1 MAGWSRFH
9 LVPVGA
15 ALWRVSL
22 ITVMAVATAGPRAAA
37 ADASAAEIA
46 SLIAAL
52 GDTDYA
58 VRETAAAS
66 LAALGPGSVDALL
79 TAAET
84 SADLEVALRARWLAD
99 SIPPTSPRDPPA
111 VTAAL
116 QRYDRADFPQR
127 LQIMRRL
134 LRLDDD
140 AGIEALARLVR
151 QERSPDAAR
160 AAAALLVLEWR
171 PGDPAWERIRP
182 LIAAGVRESGRPA
195 ARFLRALVA
204 GSVAAGAAPAAD
216 EAAAALALLEQAGS
230 RRADDAPRADDTL
243 AADAG
248 ATTLWIFRRGLVDL
262 LVAADRR
269 PEAVEQMRRMF
280 DAGRDEAGADEDGAD
295 FMVANLIWAVEH
307 GLPEAVD
314 LLAARWPGLAI
325 DQPVTAYAAAVAL
338 AARGDR
344 DRAERMAEQAF
355 LAGNAADGGFTGRL
369 RSGLLLAKWGA
380 AEWAM
385 REYRALLDDPQT
397 PAGEFAL
404 AGILCS
410 EFLHDLG
417 HDDEAADV
425 LRRVVGGRAADAAEA
440 EDTLR
445 RLDRDPDAIRSRAAF
460 FASCAAASRGD
471 PAGRRRLVEDAL
483 RHHGRDV
490 DALIALYEISAA
502 DPQERAAAQ
511 ARVERALDRIED
523 EIQALPDDANGYNEY
538 AWLVANTTGDV
549 RKAVRYSKKSLEISF
564 DNPSYLDTLA
574 HCQFAAGDHAAAVR
588 TQAVAQRLE
597 PHNRTIRRNLE
608 RFRSH
613 ASAPARP

>member
-9 LVPVGA
+9 LVPDGVA
-15 ALWRVSL
+15 WRQVSA
-22 ITVMAVATAGPRAAA
+22 ITLMTLVAAGPRAAA

-46 SLIAAL
+46 TLIAAL
-52 GDTDYA
+52 GDADYA

-66 LAALGPGSVDALL
+66 LVALGPVSVDALL

-99 SIPPTSPRDPPA
+99 SVPPTSPRDPPA
-111 VTAAL
+111 VTAEL
-116 QRYDRADFPQR
+116 QRYVRADFAQR

-134 LRLDDD
+134 LRLDGD

-151 QERSPDAAR
+151 LERSPDAAR

-171 PGDPAWERIRP
+171 PGDPAWERLQP
-182 LIAAGVRESGRPA
+182 LIVAGVRESGRPA
-195 ARFLRALVA
+195 ARFLRAVVA
-204 GSVAAGAAPAAD
+204 GSVAAGAAAAAD
-216 EAAAALALLEQAGS
+216 EAAAALALLEQADS
-230 RRADDAPRADDTL
+230 RRAGDDFGGDDALADD
-243 AADAG
+243 AD
-248 ATTLWIFRRGLVDL
+248 ATTLRIFRRGLVDL
-262 LVAADRR
+262 LLATGRR
-269 PEAVEQMRRMF
+269 PEALEQMRRMF
-280 DAGRDEAGADEDGAD
+280 DAGRDDANADEAGEDVT
-295 FMVANLIWAVEH
+295 VANLIWAVEH

-314 LLAARWPGLAI
+314 LLAVRWPGLEI
-325 DQPVTAYAAAVAL
+325 EEPTTAYAAAVAL

-355 LAGNAADGGFTGRL
+355 TAGKVAVGGFTGRL
-369 RSGLLLAKWGA
+369 RSGMLLAKWGA
-380 AEWAM
+380 TEWAR

-425 LRRVVGGRAADAAEA
+425 LGRVVGGRAGGAAEA

-460 FASCAAASRGD
+460 FASCAAATRGD
-471 PAGRRRLVEDAL
+471 PAGRRRLVEEAV

-502 DPQERAAAQ
+502 DPQERAAVQ

-549 RKAVRYSKKSLEISF
+549 RKAVRYSKKSLEMSF

-574 HCQFAAGDHAAAVR
+574 HCQFAAGDQAAAVR
-588 TQAVAQRLE
+588 TQALAQRLE
-597 PHNRTIRRNLE
+597 PHNRTLRRNLE

-613 ASAPARP
+613 ASPPARP

>member
-1 MAGWSRFH
+1 MAGASRSH
-9 LVPVGA
+9 LVPDGA
-15 ALWRVSL
+15 AWRRVSL
-22 ITVMAVATAGPRAAA
+22 LVVVVVAAAGPRATA

-46 SLIAAL
+46 TLIAAL
-52 GDTDYA
+52 GDADYA

-66 LAALGPGSVDALL
+66 LAALGPVSVDALL

-84 SADLEVALRARWLAD
+84 SDDLEVALRARWLAD
-99 SIPPTSPRDPPA
+99 SIPPTSPRDPPV
-111 VTAAL
+111 VTAEL
-116 QRYDRADFPQR
+116 QRYSRADFAKR

-140 AGIEALARLVR
+140 AGIEPLARLVR
-151 QERSPDAAR
+151 LERSPDGAR
-160 AAAALLVLEWR
+160 AAAALLILEWR
-171 PGDPAWERIRP
+171 PGDSSWERLRP
-182 LIAAGVRESGRPA
+182 LISAGVRESGRPA
-195 ARFLRALVA
+195 ARFLRAVVA
-204 GSVAAGAAPAAD
+204 GGAEAGAATAAD
-216 EAAAALALLEQAGS
+216 EAAAALALLEQAED
-230 RRADDAPRADDTL
+230 RRAGDDTL
-243 AADAG
+243 AADAD
-248 ATTLWIFRRGLVDL
+248 ASALWIFRRGLVDL
-262 LVAADRR
+262 LLAAGRR
-269 PEAVEQMRRMF
+269 PEALAQMRRMF
-280 DAGRDEAGADEDGAD
+280 DAGRDEDEEDEDGAD
-295 FMVANLIWAVEH
+295 FTVANLIWAVEH

-314 LLAARWPGLAI
+314 LLEARWPGLAI
-325 DQPVTAYAAAVAL
+325 DQPVTAYATAVAL

-344 DRAERMAEQAF
+344 DRAERMAEAAF
-355 LAGNAADGGFTGRL
+355 TAGKAAVGGFTGRL

-380 AEWAM
+380 IEWAM

-404 AGILCS
+404 AGILFS

-417 HDDEAADV
+417 RDDEAADI
-425 LRRVVGGRAADAAEA
+425 LRRVVGGRADGAAEA
-440 EDTLR
+440 EETLR

-460 FASCAAASRGD
+460 FASCAAATDGD
-471 PAGRRRLVEDAL
+471 LAGRRRLVEEAV

-502 DPQERAAAQ
+502 EPRERAAAK
-511 ARVERALDRIED
+511 ARVERALDRIDD

-549 RKAVRYSKKSLEISF
+549 RKALRYSRKSLDLSF

-574 HCQFAAGDHAAAVR
+574 HCHFAAGDHAAAAR
-588 TQAVAQRLE
+588 TQALAQRLE

-613 ASAPARP
+613 ASTPTRP